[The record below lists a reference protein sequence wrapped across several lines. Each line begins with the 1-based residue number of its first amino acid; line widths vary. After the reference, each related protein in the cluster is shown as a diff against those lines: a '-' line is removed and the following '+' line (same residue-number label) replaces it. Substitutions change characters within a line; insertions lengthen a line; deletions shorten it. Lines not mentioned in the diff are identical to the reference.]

1 MRVFNNL
8 LKDVNIFKKEKER
21 KGKKE
26 KEKRSVNFILKDWC
40 ANM

>member
-26 KEKRSVNFILKDWC
+26 KEKRKSGPGRQSRT
-40 ANM
+40 A